1 VTRATQASAA
11 TPSSATARARTTE
24 QLRRLRARRIR
35 RERIAAVS
43 LGVAVAVTGFFLELG
58 LDLTIASYPYFVI
71 SFIAILS
78 ATVAAGT
85 LGGLVAAVSSWLLN
99 TFVLAARVPAEPIR
113 PILDAVNC
121 AAAFVIG
128 LSILEMR
135 SRPIGVPADEL
146 SAAAEEPAGLTGERR
161 ARILTGAID
170 EMAASR
176 STAQIADVLAR
187 RLREATGAG
196 WVAVFVRPRVDVTPA
211 LRATAGAVPP
221 GLQDRLEPSADPATV
236 GLARADSQPIDEG
249 KLTIPIV
256 VGREVIGAVQ
266 LGAAPGAAPG
276 PGAGT
281 AAIGL
286 AGQRPSS
293 DLASNHHGDVTE
305 PTLILDTS
313 TGATAVALTR
323 LAAAALERDRL
334 VASSRAATDAA
345 TDATGRVSSFS
356 RLAAQLGGALTVD
369 AVGRLLV
376 EHAVSEL
383 SAEFGLAYA
392 LDGRSRT
399 FRLVHARGY
408 PVGLAQRDAVLSA
421 DVDGPVARAAETGRP
436 VEIASP
442 EAWRREFPAQSDLPA
457 MTGMGSLVAWPLG
470 GAERRGGVL
479 VVGWAVAGAI
489 DSRTREVLAA
499 TADQGGQAFERAGL
513 HAQEREAQQLQEAF
527 ISVISHELRTPI
539 TTILAGSRL
548 LRRQIGDGP
557 IESEIAS
564 DLAADIEAES
574 DRLFRIV
581 EDLLVLSRLERHN
594 LLIAQEPVHVAHLV
608 ERVVASEAR
617 RWPSHRFVTPGR
629 VNVGVV
635 RGEETYIE
643 QVLRNL
649 LANAA
654 KYSPS
659 GSTVEILV
667 DDDPD
672 GVAVRVLDDGPG
684 IARAEVE
691 QLFTLFYRSPATAA
705 TAAGAGIGLF
715 VSRQL
720 VDAMGGR
727 MWAQRRRRGGSE
739 FGFSL
744 AAYPADEDDGQI
756 GLEDGNDGADAGVA
770 ETVPSDS
777 AVSRTGE
784 PGRRRGGS

>member
-1 VTRATQASAA
+1 VTRAERPAA
-11 TPSSATARARTTE
+11 RPASATARARTAE
-24 QLRRLRARRIR
+24 QLRRLRSRRIR

-43 LGVAVAVTGFFLELG
+43 LGVAVAVAAFFLELG
-58 LDLTIASYPYFVI
+58 LDLTVATYPYFVL

-78 ATVAAGT
+78 ATVAAGA

-99 TFVLAARVPAEPIR
+99 TFVLAARVPAEEVRPLLDAINNGAAFLVGLFVLDLRRRPIR
-113 PILDAVNC
+113 VPI
-121 AAAFVIG
+121 
-128 LSILEMR
+128 
-135 SRPIGVPADEL
+135 DEL
-146 SAAAEEPAGLTGERR
+146 SEPDPDPVGVTPERR
-161 ARILTGAID
+161 ARILTDAIED
-170 EMAASR
+170 MAASR

-187 RLREATGAG
+187 RLQQATNAG
-196 WVAVFVRPRVDVTPA
+196 WVAVFVRPRPDVAPA
-211 LRATAGAVPP
+211 LRATAGLVPP
-221 GLQDRLEPSADPATV
+221 GLPDRLEPPADPATI
-236 GLARADSQPIDEG
+236 GLARADGQPVEDRR
-249 KLTIPIV
+249 LTIPIV
-256 VGREVIGAVQ
+256 VGGDVIGAAQ
-266 LGAAPGAAPG
+266 LGAAPGAP
-276 PGAGT
+276 PGAPPD
-281 AAIGL
+281 ARSVAPE
-286 AGQRPSS
+286 A
-293 DLASNHHGDVTE
+293 NHGDGAAADE
-305 PTLILDTS
+305 MTLVLDTA

-323 LAAAALERDRL
+323 LAAAAIERDRL

-376 EHAVSEL
+376 EHAVSVL
-383 SAEFGLAYA
+383 GAEFGLAYA
-392 LDGRSRT
+392 VDRRSSSFT
-399 FRLVHARGY
+399 LVHARGY
-408 PVGLAQRDAVLSA
+408 PIGLVQREAKLND
-421 DVDGPVARAAETGRP
+421 DVDSPVVRAARTGKP
-436 VEIASP
+436 VEIGSP

-470 GAERRGGVL
+470 DVERRGGVL
-479 VVGWAVAGAI
+479 VVGWAVSGAI
-489 DSRTREVLAA
+489 DSRTRELLAA

-557 IESEIAS
+557 VATEVAG
-564 DLAADIEAES
+564 DLAADIEAEA

-581 EDLLVLSRLERHN
+581 EDLLVLSRLERRN

-617 RWPSHRFVTPGR
+617 RWPTHRFVMPER
-629 VNVGVV
+629 VNIGVV

-659 GSTVEILV
+659 GSTVEVHV

-744 AAYPADEDDGQI
+744 AAYPIEEDEAFVD
-756 GLEDGNDGADAGVA
+756 ADATDG
-770 ETVPSDS
+770 
-777 AVSRTGE
+777 TGE
-784 PGRRRGGS
+784 VDGTASAAVEREPSRSSGQSAR

>member
-1 VTRATQASAA
+1 VTSAGRPGERRAPAS
-11 TPSSATARARTTE
+11 PNARARTTE
-24 QLRRLRARRIR
+24 QLRRLRRRRIR
-35 RERIAAVS
+35 RERIAAIS
-43 LGVAVAVTGFFLELG
+43 LGVALPAAAFFLELG
-58 LDLTIASYPYFVI
+58 LDLTVASYPYFVL
-71 SFIAILS
+71 SFIAILF
-78 ATVAAGT
+78 ATVVAGA
-85 LGGLVAAVSSWLLN
+85 LGGLVAAVSSWVLN
-99 TFVLAARVPAEPIR
+99 TFVLAARVGTDDLR
-113 PILDAVNC
+113 PIFDAINSG
-121 AAAFVIG
+121 AAFLVG
-128 LSILEMR
+128 LFVLDLR
-135 SRPIGVPADEL
+135 RRPLPAPVDEVPELPPEPVGVSAD
-146 SAAAEEPAGLTGERR
+146 RR
-161 ARILTGAID
+161 ARILADAID
-170 EMAASR
+170 DMAASR

-187 RLREATGAG
+187 RLQEATAAG
-196 WVAVFVRPRVDVTPA
+196 WVAVFIRPRLDVAPA

-221 GLQDRLEPSADPATV
+221 GLPDRLEPSADSATI
-236 GLARADSQPIDEG
+236 GLARADGQPFDER

-256 VGREVIGAVQ
+256 VGREVIGAAQ
-266 LGAAPGAAPG
+266 LGAAPGVPPAAARG
-276 PGAGT
+276 EAISSTGATG
-281 AAIGL
+281 
-286 AGQRPSS
+286 
-293 DLASNHHGDVTE
+293 GDGVDGAE
-305 PTLILDTS
+305 HEMTLVLDTA

-323 LAAAALERDRL
+323 LAAAAIERDRL
-334 VASSRAATDAA
+334 VASGRAATDAA
-345 TDATGRVSSFS
+345 TDATVRVSSFS
-356 RLAAQLGGALTVD
+356 RLAAQLGGALTVE

-376 EHAVSEL
+376 EHAVSAL
-383 SAEFGLAYA
+383 NAEFGLAYA
-392 LDGRSRT
+392 IDRRSRSFT
-399 FRLVHARGY
+399 LVHARGY
-408 PVGLAQRDAVLSA
+408 PVGLVQREAKLNA
-421 DVDGPVARAAETGRP
+421 DVDSPVVRAARTGQP

-442 EAWRREFPAQSDLPA
+442 EAWRREFPTQSDLPA

-470 GAERRGGVL
+470 GVERRGGVL
-479 VVGWAVAGAI
+479 VIGWAVSGAI
-489 DSRTREVLAA
+489 DARTREVLAA

-557 IESEIAS
+557 VATDVTG
-564 DLAADIEAES
+564 DLAADIEAEA

-581 EDLLVLSRLERHN
+581 EDLLVLSRLERRN

-617 RWPSHRFVTPGR
+617 RWPTHRFVTPER

-659 GSTVEILV
+659 GSTVEVHV

-744 AAYPADEDDGQI
+744 VAYPIDEDEPFLVADGT
-756 GLEDGNDGADAGVA
+756 EETDGKEGRSDG
-770 ETVPSDS
+770 ELS
-777 AVSRTGE
+777 AT
-784 PGRRRGGS
+784 PGRTQR

>member
-1 VTRATQASAA
+1 MNRAGPNRAER
-11 TPSSATARARTTE
+11 TAE
-24 QLRRLRARRIR
+24 QLRRIRSRRVR

-43 LGVAVAVTGFFLELG
+43 LGVAAAVAAFFLELG
-58 LDLTIASYPYFVI
+58 LDRAVASYPYFVL
-71 SFIAILS
+71 SFIAILL
-78 ATVAAGT
+78 ATVVGGV
-85 LGGLVAAVSSWLLN
+85 LGGMVAAVSSWLLN
-99 TFVLAARVPAEPIR
+99 TFVLASRIPAEEIR
-113 PILDAVNC
+113 PILDGINSGL
-121 AAAFVIG
+121 AFVIG
-128 LSILEMR
+128 IVVLELR
-135 SRPIGVPADEL
+135 RRPIRAAADELAPADEAPLPL
-146 SAAAEEPAGLTGERR
+146 SADKR
-161 ARILTGAID
+161 ARVLTAAID
-170 EMAASR
+170 DLAASR

-187 RLREATGAG
+187 RLQESTGAG
-196 WVAVFVRPRVDVTPA
+196 WVAVFIRPRADVAPA
-211 LRATAGAVPP
+211 LRATAGVAPP
-221 GLQDRLEPSADPATV
+221 GLPDRLEPAADPAAL
-236 GLARADSQPIDEG
+236 GLVRADSSPTDEG
-249 KLTIPIV
+249 RLTIPIV
-256 VGREVIGAVQ
+256 VGRDIVGAAQ
-266 LGAAPGAAPG
+266 LGLAPGAPARSPTAG
-276 PGAGT
+276 PGTPDDAVE
-281 AAIGL
+281 
-286 AGQRPSS
+286 PP
-293 DLASNHHGDVTE
+293 
-305 PTLILDTS
+305 PTLALDTA

-323 LAAAALERDRL
+323 LAASAIERDRL
-334 VASSRAATDAA
+334 VASSRAASDAA
-345 TDATGRVSSFS
+345 TDATDRVSSFS

-376 EHAVSEL
+376 EHAVSAL
-383 SAEFGLAYA
+383 GAEFGLAYA
-392 LDGRSRT
+392 IDHRTRT
-399 FRLVHARGY
+399 FTLVHARGY
-408 PVGLAQRDAVLSA
+408 PIGLVQREATLSA
-421 DVDGPVARAAETGRP
+421 DVEGPVARAVRTGRP

-470 GAERRGGVL
+470 DVRQRGGVL
-479 VVGWAVAGAI
+479 IVGWAVAGAI
-489 DSRTREVLAA
+489 DARTREVLAA

-557 IESEIAS
+557 IETEVAG

-581 EDLLVLSRLERHN
+581 EDLLVLSRLERRN
-594 LLIAQEPVHVAHLV
+594 LSIAQEPVHVAHLV

-617 RWPSHRFVTPGR
+617 RWPSHRFVTPDR
-629 VNVGVV
+629 VRVHVV

-654 KYSPS
+654 KYSPA
-659 GSTVEILV
+659 GSTVEVALE
-667 DDDPD
+667 DHPD

-691 QLFTLFYRSPATAA
+691 QLFSLFYRSPATAA

-744 AAYPADEDDGQI
+744 AAYPIDEDEPGSSDG
-756 GLEDGNDGADAGVA
+756 LDGAEAAPGGQWRL
-770 ETVPSDS
+770 T
-777 AVSRTGE
+777 
-784 PGRRRGGS
+784 PGRT